1 MLTSITP
8 KHPNKISDSEIPSAL
23 NRTPSISQN
32 TGLKKE
38 IVSNGAGSLLTG
50 QNVPERKDKGA
61 ITKLFTAL
69 I

>member
-1 MLTSITP
+1 MENHFKTTKKRHMLTSITP

-38 IVSNGAGSLLTG
+38 IVSNGAGSLLT
-50 QNVPERKDKGA
+50 E
-61 ITKLFTAL
+61 
-69 I
+69 